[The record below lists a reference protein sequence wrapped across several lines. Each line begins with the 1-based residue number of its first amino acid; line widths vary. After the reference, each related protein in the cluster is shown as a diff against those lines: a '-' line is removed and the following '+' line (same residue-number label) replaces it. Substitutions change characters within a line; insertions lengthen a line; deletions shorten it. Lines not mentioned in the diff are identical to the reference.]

1 MAFFKNKEDMFNH
14 RADRFKREG
23 KEAERRG
30 NTTKSDWCSQ
40 QEKENREKAKKYKGQ
55 EGW

>member
-14 RADRFKREG
+14 RADRFKRDG
-23 KEAERRG
+23 QEAERRG
-30 NTTKSDWCSQ
+30 NTTKSDWCLR